1 MPLWGPAS
9 LVIITNLLTHRLL
22 HPFFWLDPAE
32 PWNHG
37 RGLNPSVDGW
47 KVQGKLI
54 KFDVPVIRSWLPLQV
69 PLISSLCE
77 SLGKTWHQKKHKG
90 LSKPR
95 SPGLTM
101 PAPGWTHTWFEQRP
115 GGSSDSLPRRSLLPA
130 DCGSPSITFQGQ
142 SLTALGTTMW
152 KHSQLLHQSQLC
164 LLLKKQ
170 LPECLLKKQLPECK
184 LPKG

>member
-22 HPFFWLDPAE
+22 HPFFWLDPPE

-47 KVQGKLI
+47 KAQGKLTR
-54 KFDVPVIRSWLPLQV
+54 FDVPVWIRSWLPLQV
-69 PLISSLCE
+69 PLHISSLCE

-130 DCGSPSITFQGQ
+130 DC
-142 SLTALGTTMW
+142 SLDYPISFHHIPGAEPHGTWDHHVEALPALASVSVMSFT
-152 KHSQLLHQSQLC
+152 
-164 LLLKKQ
+164 
-170 LPECLLKKQLPECK
+170 
-184 LPKG
+184 